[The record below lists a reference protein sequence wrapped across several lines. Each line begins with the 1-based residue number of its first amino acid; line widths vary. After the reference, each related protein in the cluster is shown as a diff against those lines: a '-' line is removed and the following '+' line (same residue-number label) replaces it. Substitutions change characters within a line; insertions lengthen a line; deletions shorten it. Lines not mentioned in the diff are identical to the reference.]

1 MELLVSMANINP
13 FHIEEDTQ
21 TLNPSQIEEDTQ
33 THTNCTEDTT
43 PTREVA
49 GGNYAAANQSSS
61 DTSDVSKRVPRS
73 SNRYEWREQLGSP
86 QAEQLLH
93 ILLL

>member
-43 PTREVA
+43 PTREAA

-86 QAEQLLH
+86 QAEQQDAPLL
-93 ILLL
+93 